1 MVLNTINIVVRC
13 ENKPSELEN
22 IVIEVFF
29 LPPSSPIQPPVI
41 VQADIERVIIAI
53 CWILTPHWQRDIKKQ
68 NDYQLGLHFY
78 FAPCTWT
85 NTVETNRPFV
95 QIRRALITVFC
106 RLWMKSGIWRCW
118 CILTV
123 LLNIKWALW
132 GQWATLFFERL
143 LKLTSTQHKPSNF
156 EIKRIS
162 LSSLHWKYPPEKPAL
177 KSCWVSSS
185 CPHWTKTHWSW
196 KAVKALLPAPAVLL
210 SHTLL
215 WGSSRI
221 INVQHLNAPRSTH
234 RSCTERLPLRHS
246 WRAGAG
252 LDNRN
257 ITSTQLHHLT
267 HFTCTDDAI
276 TSSWWKICP
285 HHK

>member
-1 MVLNTINIVVRC
+1 MKINLQ
-13 ENKPSELEN
+13 NQDN

-41 VQADIERVIIAI
+41 VQADIGRVIIAI

-162 LSSLHWKYPPEKPAL
+162 LSSLHWKYPPEKACTQKLLGFIQLSPLNKNTLIMKGGQGSAT
-177 KSCWVSSS
+177 CASSS
-185 CPHWTKTHWSW
+185 FITHS
-196 KAVKALLPAPAVLL
+196 AVRKFTDHKCA
-210 SHTLL
+210 
-215 WGSSRI
+215 
-221 INVQHLNAPRSTH
+221 
-234 RSCTERLPLRHS
+234 
-246 WRAGAG
+246 
-252 LDNRN
+252 
-257 ITSTQLHHLT
+257 TS
-267 HFTCTDDAI
+267 
-276 TSSWWKICP
+276 
-285 HHK
+285 